1 MRLRRDATPA
11 QIALVWLLAQS
22 EDIAPIPG
30 TRRVARVEENIAA
43 DQVVLTGEQIA
54 RLNELTPAAGER
66 HDEANMARIDR

>member
-1 MRLRRDATPA
+1 MTPRLLRSRS
-11 QIALVWLLAQS
+11 VWLLAQS